1 MTVTSTKVKV
11 NKLVLK
17 CKSLIE
23 NLTAILL
30 EVTSLSGNICSRV
43 QVVLPALLQM
53 RILQQ
58 NQIQVRKANHSYQ
71 SKKCLYQDFTQE
83 LQWWINNLEF
93 SNKKLTLTPVQKT
106 IVKTDVSKR
115 GWEGH

>member
-1 MTVTSTKVKV
+1 MTVTFTKVKV

-17 CKSLIE
+17 RKSLIE

-58 NQIQVRKANHSYQ
+58 NQIQVLKVNHSYQ
-71 SKKCLYQDFTQE
+71 SKKCLYQDFTHE
-83 LQWWINNLEF
+83 LQW
-93 SNKKLTLTPVQKT
+93 
-106 IVKTDVSKR
+106 
-115 GWEGH
+115 